1 MMLTKVKVT
10 CDLRRIGKNLYTILA
25 YVKPAMIKA
34 KKEKKYY
41 EMLDKVNKKL
51 SFDKA
56 MKVIRKYVK
65 FVEPQKVKEKGNAKL
80 GY

>member
-1 MMLTKVKVT
+1 MLRKVKVT
-10 CDLRRIGKNLYTILA
+10 CNLRKVGRNLYSILSF
-25 YVKPAMIKA
+25 VRPAMVKA

-41 EMLDKVNKKL
+41 EMLDKVNEAS

-65 FVEPQKVKEKGNAKL
+65 FIEPENEKGGGKCRIGL
-80 GY
+80 

>member
-1 MMLTKVKVT
+1 MLRKVKVT
-10 CDLRRIGKNLYTILA
+10 CNLRKVGRNLYSILS
-25 YVKPAMIKA
+25 YVRPAMVKA

-41 EMLDKVNKKL
+41 EMLDKVNEAS

-65 FVEPQKVKEKGNAKL
+65 FIETENEKGGGKCRIGL
-80 GY
+80 